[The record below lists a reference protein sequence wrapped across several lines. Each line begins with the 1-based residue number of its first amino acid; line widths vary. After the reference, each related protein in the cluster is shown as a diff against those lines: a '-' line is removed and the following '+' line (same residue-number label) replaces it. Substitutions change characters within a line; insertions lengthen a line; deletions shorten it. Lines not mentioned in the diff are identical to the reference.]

1 VPTAPSARSAVA
13 TAPLAILSEL
23 IDESA
28 NLAVVIAPSITAS
41 LVNFLKLEYVAMII
55 LSDVR

>member
-1 VPTAPSARSAVA
+1 V
-13 TAPLAILSEL
+13 
-23 IDESA
+23 IDKSA